1 MHRGIAEY
9 KAVNL
14 GSASREELVIML
26 YEAAVRYQIYART
39 ALEKG
44 AAEDARNHLRRVRD
58 IFGEL
63 MVALDHTVAPELSSN
78 LARLYSW
85 LIAELGRV
93 GLERSTEMPPK
104 KRRMG
109 PSGELNS
116 VFLPSQLTLIPKE

>member
-39 ALEKG
+39 ALSKG
-44 AAEDARNHLRRVRD
+44 ASDDARNHLRRVRD

-63 MVALDHTVAPELSSN
+63 MVGTRGAALLQAA
-78 LARLYSW
+78 ARASCS
-85 LIAELGRV
+85 LG
-93 GLERSTEMPPK
+93 
-104 KRRMG
+104 
-109 PSGELNS
+109 
-116 VFLPSQLTLIPKE
+116 

>member
-9 KAVNL
+9 KAVNI

-44 AAEDARNHLRRVRD
+44 ASAEARNHLRRVRD

-63 MVALDHTVAPELSSN
+63 MVALDHSVAPDLSGN
-78 LARLYSW
+78 LARLYTW
-85 LIAELGRV
+85 LIAELGRA
-93 GLERSTEMPPK
+93 GLERSATRLDDTTAVTQNLLDGWNQAFREEPE
-104 KRRMG
+104 G
-109 PSGELNS
+109 
-116 VFLPSQLTLIPKE
+116 